1 MKEKLLD
8 NIAEFL
14 EKQDLLSKLTENEM
28 LHGYGYSDV
37 HCVVAIKELEKPNV
51 TNISNRLSMTR
62 GGVSKIIKR
71 LEKENLIIRYSL
83 EDNKKEIYFSLTKE
97 GEKIYLEHEQRH
109 DLWIKRDLEFLN
121 KYDGETIGEIL
132 SFMEEFNGYLNTKI
146 SELGGKKW

>member
-71 LEKENLIIRYSL
+71 LEKENLIIRYSI

-97 GEKIYLEHEQRH
+97 GEEIYLEHEKRH

-132 SFMEEFNGYLNTKI
+132 SFMEDFNGYLNTKI
-146 SELGGKKW
+146 SEIGGKK